1 MKKHKAIL
9 AIFICICLLTP
20 PCFQLSTIG
29 KIHAEMD
36 YALGEVLSSPDTH
49 ISANVMDNAE
59 CGELYA
65 QLMSSTT
72 PAEAQALLSLSSD
85 AYPESFRDI
94 MLANENVALGG
105 HENLYIND
113 EQQDNGT
120 EDVDDTPDFIGVAP
134 LVDTPSGIFGSG
146 EGNQI
151 SASGNDAVSLVKY
164 ATANEDGSY
173 TITLEAWVNGMA
185 AATASDPLD
194 IVLVLTHSSEDG
206 CDLRNSELR
215 DTLKDFCDRIKEQS
229 ADGTKHRIA
238 IVGHDDGDIRYESV
252 FQNMATRKGQKQI
265 NEIISAIDLGEA
277 VQLNVGLEMAEE
289 VLKANPIKKS
299 DDRKRVVIV
308 LSDGV
313 PCVTDDWD
321 AQSTDAANSALTI
334 ARKIKNSG
342 VTVYTVGIFEGA
354 NGSTENLPKFDSDG
368 ENNATKVANRLMHL
382 LSSNYPNAKSMASK
396 GKINTNA
403 RDGRSYYL
411 SATDANVFNGV
422 LEGICSAI
430 IGSANLTAAARIKD
444 FVSVYFT
451 LPEVSAIRVYTAD
464 ANANTNVE
472 TNENWNEPVLHN
484 DFDVSVDEEHRMI
497 KVFGFNYSENEV
509 TSPHPHSGTTD
520 VYGKKLIIQYDLVP
534 EPGFIGGNNVPVDE
548 LGESAIFQ
556 NDFNNIP
563 VAIFPDV
570 KVNVFINEFSVS
582 TEDKN
587 VYLFGNLGIDDFEA
601 DAEAWIDA
609 HGVDFNLFTFDEIG
623 LDDLWMTAFVTISYT
638 IEPSDLKRLTDDV
651 EYELTVTVEPRP
663 SNTDSVGEPAV
674 TRSGSDRKWIYV
686 FKPLLSFMDNE
697 GYYGQ
702 NNPNPIESSYKHLY
716 WEHGT
721 FGEVGYT
728 YFEGNKGKDVPPP
741 NKPEMIGEE
750 PTINVGY
757 SYPTLIAF
765 NPIISGDNDTYLVAS
780 KTFPIDV
787 QVKIGTVNIN
797 DHAYFEHVNLAGE
810 VDDRYPANASYTY
823 EFDYYVNT
831 CSITINKNL
840 LPKDGNFDPE
850 QTFIFKVCYEGIVDG
865 IEILPYAEY
874 NVAVEN
880 DNERPD
886 GDTSISFG
894 TRTIVGLP
902 VGTYTVIEDGD
913 WSWRYEQT
921 SITPSGVTLSP
932 SHNSDEVIAIN
943 TLDNPNW
950 LGDEAVA
957 TNVFN
962 SSETREVYT
971 PNVPVILPKKGGD
984 R

>member
-49 ISANVMDNAE
+49 VSANVMDNVE

-134 LVDTPSGIFGSG
+134 LVDTPSGNFGSG

-411 SATDANVFNGV
+411 SATDANVFNGI
-422 LEGICSAI
+422 LEGISNAI
-430 IGSANLTAAARIKD
+430 IGAANLGRFARIKD
-444 FVSVYFT
+444 IVSVYFT
-451 LPEVSAIRVYTAD
+451 LPQASAIRVFTAD
-464 ANANTNVE
+464 ANATTDVEHNTGWNDPILCSDVE
-472 TNENWNEPVLHN
+472 
-484 DFDVSVDEEHRMI
+484 VSVDEENRTI
-497 KVFGFNYSENEV
+497 VVTGFNYSENKV
-509 TSPHPHSGTTD
+509 TSPNPHPGTTD
-520 VYGKKLIIQYDLVP
+520 VYGKKLIVQFDLVP
-534 EPGFIGGNNVPVDE
+534 KPGFMGGNNVEVNEP
-548 LGESAIFQ
+548 LSGIYQ
-556 NDFNNIP
+556 NANSYIP
-563 VAIFPDV
+563 TGVFPNTFVNVAIPEFA
-570 KVNVFINEFSVS
+570 VNAVE
-582 TEDKN
+582 KN
-587 VYLFGNLGIDDFEA
+587 VYLFGILKYDQLKAN
-601 DAEAWIDA
+601 AEAIAYA
-609 HGVDFNLFTFDEIG
+609 HGVGDDNGRVNL
-623 LDDLWMTAFVTISYT
+623 LDVTLEKWKTAFVNITIDITPSETDSLTEDRIYT
-638 IEPSDLKRLTDDV
+638 
-651 EYELTVTVEPRP
+651 LTVTVEPKTV
-663 SNTDSVGEPAV
+663 STNLDVGDIAITQTDSDEKA
-674 TRSGSDRKWIYV
+674 INV
-686 FKPLLSFMDNE
+686 FKPVLIFRDDS

-702 NNPNPIESSYKHLY
+702 DNPPPIDDSYTHLY
-716 WEHGT
+716 WEHGRI
-721 FGEVGYT
+721 GDENYIR
-728 YFEGNKGKDVPPP
+728 FEGKKINPS
-741 NKPEMIGEE
+741 MIGDE
-750 PTINVGY
+750 PPISVVY
-757 SYPTLIAF
+757 DYPTLAGFEPIAIG
-765 NPIISGDNDTYLVAS
+765 NDNKTYLVAS
-780 KTFPIDV
+780 RTFPINV
-787 QVKIGTVNIN
+787 IPKIEDIIIDNYT
-797 DHAYFEHVNLAGE
+797 YFEHEGSNPYEIKRHPAADVNNPLY
-810 VDDRYPANASYTY
+810 DDEHPIFFEA
-823 EFDYYVNT
+823 YYHVNT
-831 CSITINKNL
+831 CSITITKDVV
-840 LPKDGNFDPE
+840 LPEGVSSIDPE
-850 QTFIFKVCYEGIVDG
+850 QNFIFNVHYNGSDV
-865 IEILPYAEY
+865 LPPADY
-874 NVAVEN
+874 NVAITGE
-880 DNERPD
+880 
-886 GDTSISFG
+886 GS
-894 TRTIVGLP
+894 RTIVGLP

-971 PNVPVILPKKGGD
+971 PNVPVILPKKEED

>member
-85 AYPESFRDI
+85 AYPESFRNI

-120 EDVDDTPDFIGVAP
+120 EDVDDTPDFIGIAP
-134 LVDTPSGIFGSG
+134 LVDTPSGNSGSD

-215 DTLKDFCDRIKEQS
+215 DSLKDFCDRIKEQS

-289 VLKANPIKKS
+289 VLEANPVKKNE
-299 DDRKRVVIV
+299 DRKRVVIV

-342 VTVYTVGIFEGA
+342 VTIYTVGIFEGA
-354 NGSTENLPKFDSDG
+354 NGSTEKLPKFNSDE
-368 ENNATKVANRLMHL
+368 ENNATKAGNRLMHL
-382 LSSNYPNAKSMASK
+382 LSSNYPNAKSMTSK

-403 RDGRSYYL
+403 CDGRSYYL
-411 SATDANVFNGV
+411 SATDANGFNGIF
-422 LEGICSAI
+422 EGICSAI
-430 IGSANLTAAARIKD
+430 IGSANLNSFACIKD
-444 FVSVYFT
+444 AVSVYFT
-451 LPEVSAIRVYTAD
+451 LPELSAIRVYTAD
-464 ANANTNVE
+464 ANANTNVSDN
-472 TNENWNEPVLHN
+472 TGWNEPIPLTEIYVDIDERTIL
-484 DFDVSVDEEHRMI
+484 VS
-497 KVFGFNYSENEV
+497 GFNYTENKV
-509 TSPHPHSGTTD
+509 TSPNPHSGTTD
-520 VYGKKLIIQYDLVP
+520 VYGKKLIVQYDLVP
-534 EPGFIGGNNVPVDE
+534 EPGFIGGNNVNVNDQGSGIYP
-548 LGESAIFQ
+548 SAAPNEYATAYFPETLV
-556 NDFNNIP
+556 N
-563 VAIFPDV
+563 VAIP
-570 KVNVFINEFSVS
+570 EFEVHAM
-582 TEDKN
+582 EKN
-587 VYLFGNLGIDDFEA
+587 VYLLGNLSYDQLIEDATAIINAHNDIVDLLNIEDEKWKA
-601 DAEAWIDA
+601 D
-609 HGVDFNLFTFDEIG
+609 
-623 LDDLWMTAFVTISYT
+623 FVTIRASTVDDTYISLKEDQSY
-638 IEPSDLKRLTDDV
+638 I
-651 EYELTVTVEPRP
+651 LTVTVVPNTLP
-663 SNTDSVGEPAV
+663 THPDISNVGDVAV
-674 TRSGSDRKWIYV
+674 ERTGSDVKAINV
-686 FKPLLSFMDNE
+686 FKPVLRFSDKN

-702 NNPNPIESSYKHLY
+702 AKPSPVDSGYTHIR
-716 WEHGT
+716 WEHGEEETSNYT
-721 FGEVGYT
+721 FFY
-728 YFEGNKGKDVPPP
+728 GKIGGGTINPS
-741 NKPEMIGEE
+741 MIGAE
-750 PTINVGY
+750 PCVSVEYKREGTPPIDTGDDGETYLIATKTFDINVR
-757 SYPTLIAF
+757 PKI
-765 NPIISGDNDTYLVAS
+765 DDTY
-780 KTFPIDV
+780 ID
-787 QVKIGTVNIN
+787 KY
-797 DHAYFEHVNLAGE
+797 AFFEHETWEQIPPVIDKHQA
-810 VDDRYPANASYTY
+810 DANSPEAY
-823 EFDYYVNT
+823 YYVYT
-831 CSITINKNL
+831 CSITITKDVV
-840 LPKDGNFDPE
+840 LPEGVSSIDPE
-850 QTFIFKVCYEGIVDG
+850 QNFIFKVEYGNTASG
-865 IEILPYAEY
+865 LFPTSY
-874 NVAVEN
+874 NVAITGEGS
-880 DNERPD
+880 RK
-886 GDTSISFG
+886 
-894 TRTIVGLP
+894 IVGLP

-913 WSWRYEQT
+913 WSWRYEET
-921 SITPSGVTLSP
+921 SIDQPNGQVELTASANSKDVKVT
-932 SHNSDEVIAIN
+932 N

-950 LGDEAVA
+950 LGDEAA
-957 TNVFN
+957 ASNVFDSTGN
-962 SSETREVYT
+962 GEVYT
-971 PNVPVILPKKGGD
+971 PDVPMILPKKEED

>member
-49 ISANVMDNAE
+49 VSANVMDNVE

-134 LVDTPSGIFGSG
+134 LVDTPSGNFGSG

-289 VLKANPIKKS
+289 VLEANPVKKNE
-299 DDRKRVVIV
+299 DRKRVVIV

-354 NGSTENLPKFDSDG
+354 NGSTEKLPKFNSDE
-368 ENNATKVANRLMHL
+368 ENNATKAGNRLMHL
-382 LSSNYPNAKSMASK
+382 LSSNYPNAKSMTSK

-403 RDGRSYYL
+403 CDGMSYYL
-411 SATDANVFNGV
+411 SATDANGFNGIF
-422 LEGICSAI
+422 EGICSAI
-430 IGSANLTAAARIKD
+430 IGSANLNSFACIKD
-444 FVSVYFT
+444 AVSVYFT
-451 LPEVSAIRVYTAD
+451 LPELSAIRVYTAD
-464 ANANTNVE
+464 ANADTDVDNNTG
-472 TNENWNEPVLHN
+472 WDEPIPLTEIYVDIDERTIL
-484 DFDVSVDEEHRMI
+484 VS
-497 KVFGFNYSENEV
+497 GFNYTENKV
-509 TSPHPHSGTTD
+509 TSPNPHSGTTD
-520 VYGKKLIIQYDLVP
+520 VYGKKLIVQYDLVP
-534 EPGFIGGNNVPVDE
+534 EPGFIGGNNVNV
-548 LGESAIFQ
+548 
-556 NDFNNIP
+556 NDQSSGIYPSVGSLYAAVYFPETLVN
-563 VAIFPDV
+563 VAIPEFT
-570 KVNVFINEFSVS
+570 VNAVE
-582 TEDKN
+582 KN
-587 VYLFGNLGIDDFEA
+587 VYLFGILKYDQLKA
-601 DAEAWIDA
+601 DAEAIA
-609 HGVDFNLFTFDEIG
+609 YVHGVSEDDGRVDL
-623 LDDLWMTAFVTISYT
+623 LDIDLAKWKAAFVSITITIHHSEYDSLTEDNVYT
-638 IEPSDLKRLTDDV
+638 
-651 EYELTVTVEPRP
+651 LTVTVEPKISP
-663 SNTDSVGEPAV
+663 TDPDLCNVGDIAV
-674 TRSGSDRKWIYV
+674 EQTGSDEKAINVY
-686 FKPLLSFMDNE
+686 KPVLRFWDRS

-702 NNPNPIESSYKHLY
+702 DNPTPVDSSCMHIY

-721 FGEVGYT
+721 ISFDGSFDGGTINPSMIGDEPPVSVEYR
-728 YFEGNKGKDVPPP
+728 FEGIPP
-741 NKPEMIGEE
+741 
-750 PTINVGY
+750 
-757 SYPTLIAF
+757 IAEGS
-765 NPIISGDNDTYLVAS
+765 SGTTYLVAPE
-780 KTFPIDV
+780 TFPIEARA
-787 QVKIGTVNIN
+787 KIHDTYI
-797 DHAYFEHVNLAGE
+797 DQYTHFEHETYDQPEPVIDKHLATAPSAE
-810 VDDRYPANASYTY
+810 AY
-823 EFDYYVNT
+823 YYVNT
-831 CSITINKNL
+831 CSITIIKNL
-840 LPKDGNFDPE
+840 LSKDANFDPE
-850 QTFIFKVCYEGIVDG
+850 QNFIFNVHYNGSDVLSPAD
-865 IEILPYAEY
+865 Y
-874 NVAVEN
+874 NVAITGE
-880 DNERPD
+880 
-886 GDTSISFG
+886 GS
-894 TRTIVGLP
+894 RTIVGLP

-971 PNVPVILPKKGGD
+971 PNVPVILPKKEED

>member
-134 LVDTPSGIFGSG
+134 LVDTPSGNFGSG

-289 VLKANPIKKS
+289 VLEANPVKKNE
-299 DDRKRVVIV
+299 DRKRVVIV

-354 NGSTENLPKFDSDG
+354 NGSTEKLPKFNSDE
-368 ENNATKVANRLMHL
+368 ENNATKAGNRLMHL
-382 LSSNYPNAKSMASK
+382 LSSNYPNAKSMTSK

-411 SATDANVFNGV
+411 SATDANGFNGIF
-422 LEGICSAI
+422 EGICSAI
-430 IGSANLTAAARIKD
+430 IGSTGLNSLACIKD
-444 FVSVYFT
+444 AVSVYFT
-451 LPEVSAIRVYTAD
+451 LPELSAIRVYTAD
-464 ANANTNVE
+464 ANADTDVDNNTG
-472 TNENWNEPVLHN
+472 WNEPIPLTEIYVDIDERTIL
-484 DFDVSVDEEHRMI
+484 VS
-497 KVFGFNYSENEV
+497 GFNYTENKV
-509 TSPHPHSGTTD
+509 TSPNPHSGTTD
-520 VYGKKLIIQYDLVP
+520 VYGKKLIVQYDLVP
-534 EPGFIGGNNVPVDE
+534 EPGFIGGNNVNVNDQ
-548 LGESAIFQ
+548 GSGIYQ
-556 NDFNNIP
+556 NAGSLYAVVYFPETLVN
-563 VAIFPDV
+563 VAIPEFT
-570 KVNVFINEFSVS
+570 VNAVE
-582 TEDKN
+582 KN
-587 VYLFGNLGIDDFEA
+587 VYLLGNLSYSQLKA
-601 DAEAWIDA
+601 DATAIA
-609 HGVDFNLFTFDEIG
+609 NVHNGMVDLLHIAEG
-623 LDDLWMTAFVTISYT
+623 EEWKVAFVSIRISIVDSEYDSLKNDTKYT
-638 IEPSDLKRLTDDV
+638 F
-651 EYELTVTVEPRP
+651 TVIVEPNASP
-663 SNTDSVGEPAV
+663 SNSDICNVGDIAV
-674 TRSGSDRKWIYV
+674 EQTGSDEKTINVY
-686 FKPLLSFMDNE
+686 KPVLRFWDRS

-702 NNPNPIESSYKHLY
+702 DNPTPVDSSCMHIY

-721 FGEVGYT
+721 ISFDGSFDGGTINPSMIGDEPPVSVEYR
-728 YFEGNKGKDVPPP
+728 FEGIPP
-741 NKPEMIGEE
+741 
-750 PTINVGY
+750 
-757 SYPTLIAF
+757 IAEGS
-765 NPIISGDNDTYLVAS
+765 SGTTYLVAPE
-780 KTFPIDV
+780 TFPIEARA
-787 QVKIGTVNIN
+787 KIHDTYI
-797 DHAYFEHVNLAGE
+797 DQYTHFEHE
-810 VDDRYPANASYTY
+810 TY
-823 EFDYYVNT
+823 DQPEPVIDKHKATDPIPEAYYYVST
-831 CSITINKNL
+831 CSITIT
-840 LPKDGNFDPE
+840 KDVVLSEGVSSIDPE
-850 QTFIFKVCYEGIVDG
+850 QNFIFNVHYNGSDVLSPAD
-865 IEILPYAEY
+865 Y
-874 NVAVEN
+874 NVAITGEGS
-880 DNERPD
+880 RK
-886 GDTSISFG
+886 
-894 TRTIVGLP
+894 IVGLP

-913 WSWRYEQT
+913 WSWRYEET
-921 SITPSGVTLSP
+921 SIDPPNGQVELTASANSKDVKVT
-932 SHNSDEVIAIN
+932 N

-950 LGDEAVA
+950 LGDEAA
-957 TNVFN
+957 ASNVFDSTGN
-962 SSETREVYT
+962 GEVYT
-971 PNVPVILPKKGGD
+971 PDVPMILPKKEED